1 MLGKLIVLR
10 YYKIFETQK
19 YVKLDTKTKHAK
31 YKNCDI
37 LVVVSI
43 VTCVQIFEDA
53 KENNQLICDANFQL

>member
-53 KENNQLICDANFQL
+53 KENN